1 MQQDCSSIA
10 NLVRQAEN
18 GQYSKGTEAEQP
30 EQAGEPDLQ
39 PTDLLGSQAL
49 GPLGLAG
56 QPEHQELRPI
66 EPIGSPA
73 EGPFGQA
80 GQLGHPD
87 LHSTDL
93 LGSRALGPLGLGLRD
108 SGEMS
113 SQPSEGSRPDLTE
126 AAPQQTGAESMHRQ
140 DSESAGL
147 KKKNRSG
154 FGSLFRRKSSPVK

>member
-1 MQQDCSSIA
+1 MA
-10 NLVRQAEN
+10 NLIRQAEN
-18 GQYSKGTEAEQP
+18 GQYSKSPEAGQP
-30 EQAGEPDLQ
+30 GQPDLQ

-49 GPLGLAG
+49 GPLGQAG

-66 EPIGSPA
+66 EPTGSPA
-73 EGPFGQA
+73 QGPFGQA

-113 SQPSEGSRPDLTE
+113 SQPSNGSHPDSTE

-140 DSESAGL
+140 DSESTGL

-154 FGSLFRRKSSPVK
+154 FGLLFRRKSSPVK